1 MPGEESDDVGNTGV
15 LCQALPR
22 LLQRC
27 PRVAILGEDIGTLL
41 DEELHDLRITVR
53 NLEIHIYGLRVS
65 LCEVGYLNSGRGDC
79 GEKEALGRKAAC
91 LFLG

>member
-53 NLEIHIYGLRVS
+53 NLEIHTYIWTKGVF
-65 LCEVGYLNSGRGDC
+65 V
-79 GEKEALGRKAAC
+79 
-91 LFLG
+91 

>member
-53 NLEIHIYGLRVS
+53 NLEIHICGLRVS